1 MMPRLPSFVLRRLGG
16 GAVLLLLSA
25 LCLALPARQ
34 VLIPLWPN
42 PVDEILVGS
51 GSGAVERRF
60 VPAPPTG
67 SMHAPIVVRSRPISL
82 WRLETQAGDVSY
94 AWLAG
99 VRGTEGQLLPA
110 LPDWFKTER
119 LEGPLPES
127 MRLVLRTAGG
137 ETREVDGATVRRMYR
152 PNGMTLPERVS
163 LWRDRLVERWQ
174 VISLTAARMT
184 PPAR

>member
-1 MMPRLPSFVLRRLGG
+1 MPRLPSVVLRRLGA

-25 LCLALPARQ
+25 LCLVLPARH
-34 VLIPLWPN
+34 VLIPLWPK
-42 PVDEILVGS
+42 PVDEILIAT

-60 VPAPPTG
+60 VPARSTG
-67 SMHAPIVVRSRPISL
+67 SMDTPIIAHSRPISL
-82 WRLETQAGDVSY
+82 WRLETEAGDVSH

-99 VRGTEGQLLPA
+99 VRAPEGQLLPA
-110 LPDWFKTER
+110 LPDWFKTKR
-119 LEGPLPES
+119 LDGPLPES
-127 MRLVLRTAGG
+127 IRLVLRTAGR

-152 PNGMTLPERVS
+152 PNGMILPERVV